1 MGASFF
7 IPPFPSI
14 PLFILKIFSFPTVS
28 LVHVVMFEEL
38 VEGVGVV
45 GEHEAH
51 PLLFTAVGVA
61 EFVGGIVDDM
71 HGWSVLSVGCVHELV
86 GVGLVATE
94 KFAPLDGGA
103 ALE

>member
-1 MGASFF
+1 MAPS
-7 IPPFPSI
+7 FPSI
-14 PLFILKIFSFPTVS
+14 PLFILKMHAIFPVIS
-28 LVHVVMFEEL
+28 LAHVIMFEEL

-45 GEHEAH
+45 GEYEAD
-51 PLLFTAVGVA
+51 PLLLATVGVTK
-61 EFVGGIVDDM
+61 FVGSVVDDV

-94 KFAPLDGGA
+94 KFASLDGGA

>member
-1 MGASFF
+1 MAPS
-7 IPPFPSI
+7 FPSI
-14 PLFILKIFSFPTVS
+14 PLFILKIFNFSAVS

-45 GEHEAH
+45 GEHEAD
-51 PLLFTAVGVA
+51 PLLLAAVGVA
-61 EFVGGIVDDM
+61 KFVGSIVDDV
-71 HGWSVLSVGCVHELV
+71 HGWSVLSVGFVHELV

-94 KFAPLDGGA
+94 KFASLDGCA

>member
-1 MGASFF
+1 MAPS
-7 IPPFPSI
+7 FPSI
-14 PLFILKIFSFPTVS
+14 PLFTLKVHVVFPAVS
-28 LVHVVMFEEL
+28 LVHMVMFEEL

-45 GEHEAH
+45 GEYEAD
-51 PLLFTAVGVA
+51 PLLLATVGVTK
-61 EFVGGIVDDM
+61 FVGSVVDDV
-71 HGWSVLSVGCVHELV
+71 HDWSVLSGGFVHTLV